1 MGALKRA
8 WVGVATWIAL
18 TGAAH
23 AQTPAP
29 DLVVPDISAS
39 LGWLNTNYG
48 ELRAYDDWSNDGVQ
62 GAVAFG
68 WSWTPH
74 LRTEVE
80 ASASSRVRHVSSTP
94 IVVNGFPVYAA
105 VEHAFSTR
113 RLTLG
118 AQYQFR
124 ENAWFH
130 PQVSAGLDLNWE
142 WRETRNLQPYFY
154 DPATRQPR
162 GIPPETYGSERTEL
176 HSRPFIGAGFKA
188 YMTPRSFFRSDVRVV
203 AWDRVEDVLLR
214 FGFGVD
220 LTWKK

>member
-8 WVGVATWIAL
+8 CLRVTIWIAL

-23 AQTPAP
+23 AQTPATN
-29 DLVVPDISAS
+29 LVVPDISAS

-48 ELRAYDDWSNDGVQ
+48 ELRPYDDWSNDGVQ
-62 GAVAFG
+62 GAIAFG

-74 LRTEVE
+74 VRTEIE

-94 IVVNGFPVYAA
+94 VVVNGFPVHAP

-113 RLTLG
+113 RLTFG
-118 AQYQFR
+118 VQYQFR

-130 PQVSAGLDLNWE
+130 PQVSAGVDLNWE
-142 WRETRNLQPYFY
+142 SSQTRNLQPYFY
-154 DPATRQPR
+154 DPSTRQTR
-162 GIPPETYGSERTEL
+162 GIPPEIHARERTEL
-176 HSRPFIGAGFKA
+176 HTRPFAGAGFKA
-188 YMTPRSFFRSDVRVV
+188 YMTPRAFFRSDVRVV
-203 AWDRVEDVLLR
+203 AGNRIEDVLLR

-220 LTWKK
+220 LTWRK